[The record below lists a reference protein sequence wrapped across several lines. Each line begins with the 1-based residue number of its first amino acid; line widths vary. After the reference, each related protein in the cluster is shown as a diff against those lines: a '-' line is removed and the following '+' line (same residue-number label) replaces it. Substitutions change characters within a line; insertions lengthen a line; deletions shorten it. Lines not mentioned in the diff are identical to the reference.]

1 MSRVISLVS
10 GKGGVG
16 KTTLTSNLGI
26 VLNDLGKKT
35 LVVDGNITT
44 PNISLHL
51 GIPLYPIT
59 IHDVLRGDAHI
70 SEAIYDHP
78 TGLSIVPGSI
88 SIDDLDRIN
97 INKLSESL
105 DYLSKQAD
113 IILVDSPAGLGKESL
128 KSIEIADDIIIVTNP
143 NVPSVVE
150 ALKIKEI
157 AKRMNKNVLGVV
169 VNRVNKKKSELS
181 EREIKDMLELPIL
194 TKVPEDSLIPLSIGN
209 KIPVVRFDPFSPSS
223 QAFNKLGADLVGKEP
238 QIEGFGFFQRII
250 TWLRR

>member
-1 MSRVISLVS
+1 MSRIISVVS

-26 VLNDLGKKT
+26 VLNKLGKKT

-88 SIDDLDRIN
+88 SIDDLNKIN
-97 INKLSESL
+97 MDKLSESL
-105 DYLSKQAD
+105 NYLKKQAD
-113 IILVDSPAGLGKESL
+113 IILLDSPAGLGKESL
-128 KSIEIADDIIIVTNP
+128 KSIEVANDIIIVTNP
-143 NVPSVVE
+143 NMPSIVE

-157 AKRMNKNVLGVV
+157 AERMNKNILGVV
-169 VNRVNKKKSELS
+169 INRVNNKKSELS
-181 EREIKDMLELPIL
+181 EKEIKNMLELPIL
-194 TKVPEDSLIPLSIGN
+194 TKIPEDSVVPLSIGN
-209 KIPVVRFDPFSPSS
+209 KIPVVHFDPFSPSS
-223 QAFNKLGADLVGKEP
+223 KAINKFGADLVGKEF
-238 QIEGFGFFQRII
+238 EMKEFGFFQRIMI
-250 TWLRR
+250 WLRR

>member
-1 MSRVISLVS
+1 MSRIISVVS

-26 VLNDLGKKT
+26 VLNKLGKKT

-44 PNISLHL
+44 PDISLHL

-88 SIDDLDRIN
+88 SIDDLNKIN
-97 INKLSESL
+97 MDKLSESL
-105 DYLSKQAD
+105 NYLKKQAD
-113 IILVDSPAGLGKESL
+113 IILLDSPAGLGKESL
-128 KSIEIADDIIIVTNP
+128 KSIEVANDIIIVTNP
-143 NVPSVVE
+143 NMPSIVE

-157 AKRMNKNVLGVV
+157 AERMNKNILGVV
-169 VNRVNKKKSELS
+169 INRVNNKKSELS
-181 EREIKDMLELPIL
+181 EKEIKNMLELPIL
-194 TKVPEDSLIPLSIGN
+194 TKIPEDSVVPLSIGN
-209 KIPVVRFDPFSPSS
+209 KIPVVHFDPFSPSS
-223 QAFNKLGADLVGKEP
+223 KAINKFGADLVGKEF
-238 QIEGFGFFQRII
+238 EMKEFGFFQRIM

>member
-1 MSRVISLVS
+1 MSRIISVVS

-26 VLNDLGKKT
+26 VLNKLGKKT

-88 SIDDLDRIN
+88 SIDDLNKIN
-97 INKLSESL
+97 MDKLSESL
-105 DYLSKQAD
+105 NYLKKQAD
-113 IILVDSPAGLGKESL
+113 IILLDSPAGLGKESL
-128 KSIEIADDIIIVTNP
+128 KSIEVANDIIIVTNP
-143 NVPSVVE
+143 NMPSVVE

-157 AKRMNKNVLGVV
+157 ANRMNKNILGVV
-169 VNRVNKKKSELS
+169 INRVNDKKSELS
-181 EREIKDMLELPIL
+181 EKEIKNMLELPIL
-194 TKVPEDSLIPLSIGN
+194 TKIPEDSVVPLSIGN
-209 KIPVVRFDPFSPSS
+209 KIPVVHFDPFSPSS
-223 QAFNKLGADLVGKEP
+223 KAINKFGADLVGKEF
-238 QIEGFGFFQRII
+238 EMKEFGFFQRIM

>member
-1 MSRVISLVS
+1 MSRIISVVS

-26 VLNDLGKKT
+26 VLNKLGKKT

-88 SIDDLDRIN
+88 SIDDLNKIN
-97 INKLSESL
+97 MDKLSESL
-105 DYLSKQAD
+105 NYLKKQAD
-113 IILVDSPAGLGKESL
+113 IILLDSPAGLGKESL
-128 KSIEIADDIIIVTNP
+128 KSIEVANDIIIVTNP
-143 NVPSVVE
+143 NMPSAVE

-157 AKRMNKNVLGVV
+157 AERMNKNILGVV
-169 VNRVNKKKSELS
+169 INRVNDKKSELS
-181 EREIKDMLELPIL
+181 EKEIKNMLELPIL
-194 TKVPEDSLIPLSIGN
+194 TKIPEDSVVPLSIGN
-209 KIPVVRFDPFSPSS
+209 KIPVVHFDPFSPSS
-223 QAFNKLGADLVGKEP
+223 KAINKFGADLVGKEF
-238 QIEGFGFFQRII
+238 EMKEFGFFQRIM